1 MALHARSAAARAA
14 AKTDYGTP
22 REVYDTLDRDFG
34 PFTVDLAAHEGN
46 TKHARFYSP
55 RHDSLRQ
62 SWEGETGY
70 LNPPYGRGIAMWL
83 AKARREAIFHRAVV
97 VQLIPANVGSAWW
110 RELVMGAAGDAGKLL
125 SSAWVPETQ
134 VLWLRWE
141 GLVTAVH
148 VWPSRITFEGA
159 PPNEGAMFDN
169 AVVVHASP
177 NRAPPASA
185 RRPDSL
191 AWRWPR

>member
-1 MALHARSAAARAA
+1 MALHARSAAAIAA

-22 REVYDTLDRDFG
+22 RDVYERLDRDFG

-46 TKHARFYSP
+46 AKHARFYSP

-62 SWEGETGY
+62 SWEGETGF
-70 LNPPYGRGIAMWL
+70 LNPPYGRGIASWL
-83 AKARREAIFHRAVV
+83 RKARDSALYERAVV
-97 VQLIPANVGSAWW
+97 VQLVPANVGSAWW
-110 RELVMGAAGDAGKLL
+110 RELVMGAVDDAGRLL
-125 SSAWVPETQ
+125 QSYWVPETQ

-141 GLVTAVH
+141 GLVTGVH
-148 VWPSRITFEGA
+148 IWPSRITFEGG
-159 PPNEGAMFDN
+159 PPDGAMFDS

-185 RRPDSL
+185 RRQDSL